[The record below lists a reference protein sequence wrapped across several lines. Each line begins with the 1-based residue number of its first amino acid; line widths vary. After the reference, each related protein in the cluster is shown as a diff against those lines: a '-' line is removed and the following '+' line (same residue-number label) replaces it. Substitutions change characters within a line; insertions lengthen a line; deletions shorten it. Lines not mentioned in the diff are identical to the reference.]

1 MSDAKDVLGLVPEA
15 YFDLIARIV
24 PGIIAVIVI
33 AINPSIK
40 EEIASYE
47 IVVGKAG
54 LFFVIFLL
62 SYAVGLVFDVTGEL
76 ISDFVIRVIN
86 IKRLNKM
93 DDGAKFC
100 DQLKNLKPDDAR
112 IIIKMMAER
121 VAFRSLFLLTILTII
136 LLSLFTAVKL
146 PLLAKCILPLI
157 FMLALLQMEFS
168 VRKRLASINKCITNK
183 TTRPP
188 SSAGDLVVPE

>member
-24 PGIIAVIVI
+24 PGIIAVILI
-33 AINPSIK
+33 AINPIIK
-40 EEIASYE
+40 IDIATYE
-47 IVVGKAG
+47 QVVGKAG
-54 LFFVIFLL
+54 LFTVIFLF

-76 ISDFVIRVIN
+76 ISDSVIWVIN
-86 IKRLNKM
+86 YNLTKKM
-93 DDGAKFC
+93 YDGAEFR

-121 VAFRSLFLLTILTII
+121 VAFRSLFLLSILTII
-136 LLSLFTAVKL
+136 LVSLFEGVKF

-157 FMLALLQMEFS
+157 FILALLQMEIS
-168 VRKRLASINKCITNK
+168 VRKRLAMG
-183 TTRPP
+183 
-188 SSAGDLVVPE
+188 SAGIKNNA